1 MMTSARKLFALSLL
15 LAAALLLPTLPQA
28 QAQTVHAEMA
38 PARVA
43 ELIYAEI
50 QGLHGYR
57 ATPQIHFGVRAGRTR
72 SSCGRIDSSSYC
84 PRDHAVFVTSRDIAM
99 AYQHGDAALAFII
112 AHEYAH
118 AMQIA
123 FRFMPGR
130 TPMAELQADCLA
142 GVYLGSLPNVSYD
155 RSDMEE
161 IGSLAYRLG
170 DYHWGRLHHGT
181 PEQRVRA
188 VLRGINASRN
198 GLQGARACMR

>member
-1 MMTSARKLFALSLL
+1 MARFRRFFAVPLL
-15 LAAALLLPTLPQA
+15 LAAALLLSPSTS

-38 PARVA
+38 PQRVA
-43 ELIYAEI
+43 ELIYTEI
-50 QGLHGYR
+50 QHLHGYR
-57 ATPQIHFGVRAGRTR
+57 STPQMYFGVRAGRTR
-72 SSCGRIDSSSYC
+72 SACGRIDSSSYC
-84 PRDHAVFVTSRDIAM
+84 PRDHAVFITSRDVAM

-123 FRFMPGR
+123 FRFMPRGI
-130 TPMAELQADCLA
+130 PMAELQADCLA

-155 RSDMEE
+155 RSDIEE
-161 IGSLAYRLG
+161 IGSLAYSIG

-188 VLRGINASRN
+188 VVRGINASRN
-198 GLQGARACMR
+198 GLEGARACGVS

>member
-50 QGLHGYR
+50 QSLHGYR
-57 ATPQIHFGVRAGRTR
+57 ATPQLHLGVRAGRTR
-72 SSCGRIDSSSYC
+72 SGCGRIDGSSYC
-84 PRDHAVFVTSRDIAM
+84 PRDHAVYVTSRDIAM

-142 GVYLGSLPNVSYD
+142 GVYLGSLPNVTYD

-188 VLRGINASRN
+188 VVRGINASRD

>member
-1 MMTSARKLFALSLL
+1 MTRAGKLFVAPLL
-15 LAAALLLPTLPQA
+15 LAAALLLSTLPPT
-28 QAQTVHAEMA
+28 QAQTVHAEMD
-38 PARVA
+38 PDRVA
-43 ELIYAEI
+43 DLIYAEI
-50 QGLHGYR
+50 QQIHGYR
-57 ATPQIHFGVRAGRTR
+57 ATPRLHLDVRAGRTR
-72 SSCGRIDSSSYC
+72 SACGRIDGSSYC
-84 PRDHAVFVTSRDIAM
+84 PRDHSVYITSRDIAM

-118 AMQIA
+118 AMQVA

-161 IGSLAYRLG
+161 IGTLAYRIG
-170 DYHWGRLHHGT
+170 DYHGGRLHHGT

-188 VLRGINASRN
+188 VVRGIKASRN
-198 GLQGARACMR
+198 GGLQGARACMR